1 MANTVRTRF
10 HRPLPHGGANADGTA
25 KQGKVEVRGE
35 IDVTTYAK
43 TGESLTPMNL
53 GLLVIDWLDI
63 KHECEAGGKE
73 GSEPR
78 DVRYNFTNNEFY
90 ICEAGKPANAGS
102 HTLYFNAF
110 GDTARDAELL

>member
-10 HRPLPHGGANADGTA
+10 HRPLPRGGSRVGGLS

-35 IDVTTYAK
+35 IDVTTYIRA
-43 TGESLTPMNL
+43 GESLTPSHL
-53 GLLVIDWLDI
+53 GLTVIDWLDL
-63 KHECEAGGKE
+63 KHENSAGGKE

-78 DVRYNFTNNEFY
+78 EVRYNYATSEFY
-90 ICEAGKPANAGS
+90 ITEAGVAANAGS

-110 GDTARDAELL
+110 GDSARDVELL